1 PSHWCSASF
10 PTRRTSD
17 LLAERQLR
25 SPEAKRGDDR
35 RQLGSRGRQPDQR
48 EADQRARHPRL
59 LSYRIARLRQRI
71 TSGEDESPVER
82 DEQPQ
87 ARQCTWIVTSV
98 LRPAFRCVFPRV
110 ELPWRAPVIP
120 DRKSVV

>member
-1 PSHWCSASF
+1 
-10 PTRRTSD
+10 
-17 LLAERQLR
+17 
-25 SPEAKRGDDR
+25 
-35 RQLGSRGRQPDQR
+35 

-98 LRPAFRCVFPRV
+98 LRPAFRSVFPRV

-120 DRKSVV
+120 GGNSERPDAERTDGEARYPETHDLDIADRHRDRDRDKHQHAQGRHHQR